1 MKLQISFF
9 SQTLYYG
16 LSSVLARLVNFLL
29 VPVYIEVFPA
39 EEYGVVTV
47 FYSIITFL
55 AIIFSLGM
63 ETTFFRFSN
72 QTENKK
78 ELYST
83 TGIILFF
90 SSIICLLIGQIIL
103 QFSPPESLYFLSF
116 LPVGYIVWLF
126 LIISIDTLCILPF
139 AKLRQEEKAK
149 KFAIIK
155 IAHVIVNISLNLF
168 FIILCPFLLK
178 KNPEFFDWLNVVYN
192 SEVGIGYVFIS
203 NLIASAL
210 TLLLLLPAV
219 YSRISWSSFSFTL
232 TKKMFR
238 YALPLLIAGLAY
250 ATNEVL
256 DKLLIA
262 RFLGNEEVGIYGLAY
277 KLSIFMVLFV
287 QAYRYAAEP
296 YYFNNFKKET
306 FKSNYAQIMRYFVM
320 LSSFIFLT
328 ISLNI
333 DYIIKLIEWWSPY
346 KEYQRGI
353 EIIPIILLAH
363 LFLGIYYNLSMW
375 YKLTNK
381 TKYGAAISLIGA
393 FITIIFNVILIPKI
407 GYIGSAWATLM
418 CYFTMALISYSFSRK
433 YYYIPYEKIKISIYL
448 ISAIGIYLVAEY
460 FEINWWLYNL
470 MLIVLYLCVVIL
482 FENLNRTKNE
492 FN

>member
-16 LSSVLARLVNFLL
+16 LSSVVARLVNFLL
-29 VPVYIEVFPA
+29 VPLYIIAFPA
-39 EEYGVVTV
+39 EEYGIVAI
-47 FYSIITFL
+47 FYSVITFL

-63 ETTFFRFSN
+63 ETTFFRFAN
-72 QTENKK
+72 QVEDKK

-83 TGIILFF
+83 AAIILFF
-90 SSIICLLIGQIIL
+90 SSIICLLTGQIIL
-103 QFSPPESLYFLSF
+103 QVSPPEYLYLLFP
-116 LPVGYIVWLF
+116 LPLVYIVWLF
-126 LIISIDTLCILPF
+126 LITFIDTLCVLPF

-178 KNPEFFDWLNVVYN
+178 KNPEFFDWINVVYN
-192 SEVGIGYVFIS
+192 SEVGIGYIFIS
-203 NLIASAL
+203 NLIASGL
-210 TLLLLLPAV
+210 TLLLLFPVV
-219 YSRISWSSFSFTL
+219 YNQINWSSFSFEL

-238 YALPLLIAGLAY
+238 YAFPLIIAGLAY
-250 ATNEVL
+250 ATNEAL
-256 DKLLIA
+256 DKILIGQM
-262 RFLGNEEVGIYGLAY
+262 LGSEEAGIYALAY

-296 YYFNNFKKET
+296 YYFNNSKKET

-333 DYIIKLIEWWSPY
+333 DYITKILEWLSPY
-346 KEYQRGI
+346 KEYQNGL

-381 TKYGAAISLIGA
+381 TKYGAIISLIGA
-393 FITIIFNVILIPKI
+393 FITIIFNLILIPKI
-407 GYIGSAWATLM
+407 GYIGSAWATLI
-418 CYFTMALISYSFSRK
+418 CYFTMALISYFFSRK
-433 YYYIPYEKIKISIYL
+433 HYYIPYEKIKIGIYL
-448 ISAIGIYLVAEY
+448 ISAVGIYLVAEY

-470 MLIVLYLCVVIL
+470 MLIVLYLCIVIL

>member
-1 MKLQISFF
+1 MNLQISFF

-29 VPVYIEVFPA
+29 VPIYIKAFPA
-39 EEYGVVTV
+39 EEYGIVTI

-63 ETTFFRFSN
+63 ETTFFRFTN
-72 QTENKK
+72 QTKNKK

-83 TGIILFF
+83 TAIILFF
-90 SSIICLLIGQIIL
+90 SSTICLLIGQIIL
-103 QFSPPESLYFLSF
+103 KTSPSEYLDFTFSK
-116 LPVGYIVWLF
+116 YIVWLF
-126 LIISIDTLCILPF
+126 LITFIDTLCVLPF

-155 IAHVIVNISLNLF
+155 IVHVILNISLNLF

-192 SEVGIGYVFIS
+192 SEIGIGYIFIS
-203 NLIASAL
+203 NLISSTL
-210 TLLLLLPAV
+210 TLLLLFPVV
-219 YSRISWSSFSFTL
+219 YSQISWSNFSATL

-238 YALPLLIAGLAY
+238 YAFPLIIAGLAY
-250 ATNEVL
+250 ATNETL
-256 DKLLIA
+256 DKILIGHY
-262 RFLGNEEVGIYGLAY
+262 LGSEKAGIYGLAY

-306 FKSNYAQIMRYFVM
+306 FKSNYAQIMRYFVI
-320 LSSFIFLT
+320 LASFIFLT

-333 DYIIKLIEWWSPY
+333 DYIIKLLEWWSPH
-346 KEYQRGI
+346 KEYQQGL
-353 EIIPIILLAH
+353 EVIPIILLAH

-381 TKYGAAISLIGA
+381 TKYGAVISLTGA

-407 GYIGSAWATLM
+407 GYIASAWATLT

-433 YYYIPYEKIKISIYL
+433 YYYIPYEKIKIGVYL
-448 ISAIGIYLVAEY
+448 ISSVGIYLVAVY

-470 MLIVLYLCVVIL
+470 MLIVLYLCIVIL